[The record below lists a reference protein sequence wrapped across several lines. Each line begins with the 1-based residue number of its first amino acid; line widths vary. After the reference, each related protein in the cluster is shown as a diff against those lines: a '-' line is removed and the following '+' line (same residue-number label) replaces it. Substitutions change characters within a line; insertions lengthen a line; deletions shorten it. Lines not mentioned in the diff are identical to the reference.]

1 VNILRRRVYS
11 VVRVMAALLGCAVFA
26 SAATITVPA
35 GGDLQAAITAA
46 RPGDTIL
53 LAAGATYVGNF
64 KLPVHGGTTYIT
76 IRSAAPADLLPGTN
90 ERITPAHAP
99 HLPKIVSPNNM
110 PAIRTVH
117 GAAYWNL
124 SLLEVRPSTNFS
136 GEAIALGDGSLGQSS
151 LAKVAHHLVVD
162 RVYVHGDPTHGLRRG
177 IALNSA
183 HTTIRNSHIADI
195 KDLANDTQAIGGWNG
210 PGPYTIQNNYL
221 EASGEVVMFGGA
233 DPAIVGLVPADITIR
248 GNTITRPLSWRA
260 PLVGTPGGLSV
271 VAVTTGSLPAG
282 TYGYR
287 VLARRQLG
295 GYTARSLATSQATVT
310 KATTGGIRI
319 QWAAVSGA
327 AEYLVYGRTPNGQT
341 RYWRTT
347 STSFVDTGSDAGT
360 AGTVPT
366 SASVWLVKN
375 LLELKNARRVTID
388 YNVLE
393 NHWRQAQAG
402 TAILFTPRNQGGAC
416 TWCVVESVTFAH
428 NVVRKAGSGIM
439 VLGWD
444 DERPSARLNGI
455 TIRHNLFSEIGS
467 AWGGT
472 GHFIFAIDGPRN
484 LVVDHN
490 TFIATDGSGVVMA
503 DKRATE
509 GFVFTNN
516 VARHQKYG
524 IIGSGYGIG
533 LSTIGRYF
541 PGSVITRNVFAGGS
555 ASYYPTGNLFP
566 SIASFEAHF
575 SDYAGGDFTLAPGT
589 DWAQAGTD
597 GVDLGAD
604 TDELQISTSPG
615 TPATAD
621 IVLRTAQLSRVV
633 GTYQLR
639 ADATAAGGHA
649 LWHPNKAAASMK
661 VPSATPATFAE
672 FTFVAEAG
680 RKYYVWLR
688 GRAEWNDPA
697 NDSVH
702 LQFTNVSEA
711 RIGTTSSIVI
721 NLEEQALAGL
731 SGWGWQDRGYGAG
744 VIGAPITFTVSG
756 TQTLRLQPRED
767 GLLVDQIVISADRFT
782 TAAPGAPKNDTTIVE

>member
-1 VNILRRRVYS
+1 MTFRRSVYS
-11 VVRVMAALLGCAVFA
+11 AVRIVAMVFACALSA

-76 IRSAAPADLLPGTN
+76 IRSAAPGDLLPAATQ
-90 ERITPAHAP
+90 RVTPAHAP
-99 HLPKIVSPNNM
+99 HLPKLVSPNNM
-110 PAIRTVH
+110 PAVRTAT

-124 SLLEVRPSTNFS
+124 TLLEVRPSTNFT
-136 GEAIALGDGSLGQSS
+136 GEAIALGDGSATQSS
-151 LAKVAHHLVVD
+151 LANVAHHIVVD
-162 RVYVHGDPTHGLRRG
+162 RVYVHGDAVHGLRRG
-177 IALNSA
+177 ISLNSA

-195 KDLANDTQAIGGWNG
+195 KDLVNDTQAIGGWNG
-210 PGPYTIQNNYL
+210 PGPYTIENNYL
-221 EASGEVVMFGGA
+221 EAAGEVVMFGGA
-233 DPAIVGLVPADITIR
+233 DPGITGLIPSDIIIR

-260 PLVGTPGGLSV
+260 PLVATPGSV
-271 VAVTTGSLPAG
+271 AASAVAGSLPAG

-295 GYTARSLATSQATVT
+295 GYTARSLASGQVT
-310 KATTGGIRI
+310 ATTGASGGVRVT
-319 QWAAVSGA
+319 WAAVAGA
-327 AEYLVYGRTPNGQT
+327 EEYLVYGRTVNGQT

-347 STSFVDTGSDAGT
+347 GTSFVDNGSNAGT
-360 AGTVPT
+360 AGSVPT
-366 SASVWLVKN
+366 SATVWLVKN

-388 YNVLE
+388 YNLLE
-393 NHWRQAQAG
+393 NHWKQSQAG
-402 TAILFTPRNQGGAC
+402 TAILFTPRNQQGKC

-428 NVVRKAGSGIM
+428 NIVRKAGSGVM

-444 DERPSARLNGI
+444 DERPSARLNNI

-467 AWGGT
+467 AWGGS
-472 GHFIFAIDGPRN
+472 GHFVFAIDGPKN

-490 TFIATDGSGVVMA
+490 TFIASDGSGVVMA

-516 VARHQKYG
+516 VARHQNYG

-541 PGSVITRNVFAGGS
+541 PGSVITRNVLAGGK
-555 ASYYPTGNLFP
+555 ASNYPAGNLFP
-566 SIASFEAHF
+566 TVASFEAHF
-575 SDYAGGDFTLAPGT
+575 ANYAGGDYTLVAGT
-589 DWAQAGTD
+589 DWAGAGT
-597 GVDLGAD
+597 GGADLGAD

-615 TPATAD
+615 EPATPD
-621 IVLRTAQLSRVV
+621 IVLRTAHLSRLA
-633 GTYQLR
+633 GAYQLR
-639 ADATAAGGHA
+639 ADATAAGGSA
-649 LWHPNKAAASMK
+649 LWHPNRAAAAIK
-661 VPSATPATFAE
+661 VPVANPTTFAE

-680 RKYYVWLR
+680 RPYYVWIR

-702 LQFTNVSEA
+702 LQFTNVTDA
-711 RIGTTSSIVI
+711 RIGSTQSLAIT
-721 NLEEQALAGL
+721 LEEQVLAGL

-744 VIGAPITFTVSG
+744 VLGAPITFTVSG
-756 TQTLRLQPRED
+756 QQTLRLQPRED
-767 GLLVDQIVISADRFT
+767 GLLIDQIVISADRFT
-782 TAAPGAPKNDTTIVE
+782 TAAPGATKNDTTIVE

>member
-1 VNILRRRVYS
+1 MMFRRRVYS
-11 VVRVMAALLGCAVFA
+11 ALRVVAVVLGCTVFA
-26 SAATITVPA
+26 SAATINVPA

-76 IRSAAPADLLPGTN
+76 IRSASPADLLPGPT

-99 HLPKIVSPNNM
+99 HLPKLVSPNNA

-124 SLLEVRPSTNFS
+124 SLVEVRPSTNFT
-136 GEAIALGDGSLGQSS
+136 GEAIALGDGSSAQSS
-151 LAKVAHHLVVD
+151 LAKVAHHLVID
-162 RVYVHGDPTHGLRRG
+162 RVYVHGDATHGLRRG

-183 HTTIRNSHIADI
+183 HTTIRNSHIADV
-195 KDLANDTQAIGGWNG
+195 KDLGSDTQAIGGWNG
-210 PGPYTIQNNYL
+210 PGPYTIENNYL
-221 EASGEVVMFGGA
+221 EAAGEVVMFGGA
-233 DPAIVGLVPADITIR
+233 DPAIPGLIPSDITIR

-260 PLVGTPGGLSV
+260 PLVATPGSLS
-271 VAVTTGSLPAG
+271 ATAIASGTLPRG

-295 GYTARSLATSQATVT
+295 SNTARSLAASQVTVT
-310 KATTGGIRI
+310 TAATGAVRI
-319 QWAAVSGA
+319 QWAAVAGA
-327 AEYLVYGRTPNGQT
+327 AEYLVYGRTPGGQT

-347 STSFVDTGSDAGT
+347 GTSFVDSGSDAGT

-388 YNVLE
+388 YNLLE
-393 NHWRQAQAG
+393 NHWKQSQAG
-402 TAILFTPRNQGGAC
+402 TAILFTPRNQQGAC

-444 DERPSARLNGI
+444 DERPSARTNNI

-467 AWGGT
+467 AWGGS
-472 GHFIFAIDGPRN
+472 GHFLFAIDGPRT

-490 TFIATDGSGVVMA
+490 TFIASSGSGVVMA

-516 VARHQKYG
+516 VARHQNYG

-533 LSTIGRYF
+533 QSTIGRYF
-541 PGSVITRNVFAGGS
+541 PSSVITRNVLAGGS
-555 ASYYPTGNLFP
+555 ASQYPAGNLFP
-566 SIASFEAHF
+566 SVASFEAHF
-575 SDYAGGDFTLAPGT
+575 ADYVGANYALVAGT
-589 DWAQAGTD
+589 DWAGAGTD

-604 TDELQISTSPG
+604 TDELLISTSPG
-615 TPATAD
+615 APATPD

-633 GTYQLR
+633 GAYQLR
-639 ADATAAGGHA
+639 ADATAAGGQA
-649 LWHPNKAAASMK
+649 LWHPNRAAASLK

-680 RKYYVWLR
+680 RPYHVWLR

-702 LQFTNVSEA
+702 LQFTNVNEA
-711 RIGTTSSIVI
+711 RIGTTTSIAI
-721 NLEEQALAGL
+721 SLEEQALAGL

-744 VIGAPITFTVSG
+744 VVGAPITFTVSG

-767 GLLVDQIVISADRFT
+767 GLLIDQIVISADRFT
-782 TAAPGAPKNDTTIVE
+782 TTPPGPPKNDMTIVE